1 MHYPLGMIDEQDP
14 YPKQFWT
21 NRNHW
26 LFMLARDEKL
36 SANAVRVGL
45 LFGTFFKP
53 DTAGKNGEALKPGYD
68 WLMRSACL
76 GSRTTLSKA
85 LRELED
91 NGFLLAEKRFHAN
104 TVYRLP
110 FDGEGE
116 WKPVKVQKM
125 DS

>member
-1 MHYPLGMIDEQDP
+1 MIDDHDP

-26 LFMLARDEKL
+26 LFLLARDENL
-36 SANAVRVGL
+36 SAVAVRVGL

-53 DTAGKNGEALKPGYD
+53 DTASRQGETLKPGYD
-68 WLMRSACL
+68 WLMKSACL

-85 LRELED
+85 LRELEE
-91 NGFLLAEKRFHAN
+91 NGFLVAEKRYHAN

-110 FDGEGE
+110 FDGESE
-116 WKPVKVQKM
+116 WLKMKVQKM